1 MVMHIELRC
10 PRCPCR
16 FSAAPATPA
25 SEVLDRMTDDGPWF
39 ALASGETFQEM
50 LMAALRARGRIR
62 CPECG
67 TAVAVGGKPP
77 GRYSL
82 AAAPC
87 C

>member
-1 MVMHIELRC
+1 MHIELRC

-50 LMAALRARGRIR
+50 LSAAIRARGRIC
-62 CPECG
+62 CPDCG
-67 TAVAVGGKPP
+67 TSVAI
-77 GRYSL
+77 GRRLPLRFSP
-82 AAAPC
+82 APAPC
-87 C
+87 F